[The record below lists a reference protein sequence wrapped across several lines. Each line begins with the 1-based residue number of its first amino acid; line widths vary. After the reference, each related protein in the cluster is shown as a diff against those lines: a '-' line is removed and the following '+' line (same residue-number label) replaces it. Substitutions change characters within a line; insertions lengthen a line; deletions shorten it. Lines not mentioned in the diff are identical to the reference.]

1 MEVAELNN
9 YLAFVRRSIQDLENQ
24 IKALD
29 SGNWI
34 KNVRGD
40 YDKEMIYSNL
50 QDILCRYRSM
60 LRRDYDCEHQ
70 KQYYAFDKPVP
81 QRFINELLADNVPE
95 EEITTEYIETLLE
108 YEHRN
113 QR

>member
-9 YLAFVRRSIQDLENQ
+9 CLVFVRKNIKDLEDQ

-29 SGNWI
+29 GDNWS

-50 QDILCRYRSM
+50 QNILSRYRSM
-60 LRRDYDCEHQ
+60 LRKDYDCEQQ
-70 KQYYAFDKPVP
+70 KKYYAFGKPVP

-95 EEITTEYIETLLE
+95 EEITTEYLETLLE
-108 YEHRN
+108 YE
-113 QR
+113 QRDQ